1 MGKIAPVRG
10 ILGVRADA
18 DIKVVLA
25 ELQTAF
31 HEFKAEND
39 KQLDEI
45 KAKGYAD
52 PLLAEKVDKINTE
65 ISQISALKD
74 QLDQLQTIV
83 ARGEFKGGGSD
94 EIDKAKAEHATA
106 FERFFRKGVE
116 ANLSDLEVKAG
127 LKTSSDPDGGWF
139 VPEQMEST
147 IDRVAET
154 VSAMR
159 RLASVMPIGTDTYK
173 KLVNQGGAGSGW
185 VGETASRAETDTPI
199 LKEIAINT
207 KELYANPA
215 ATQGLLDDSRVNIE
229 KWLADEVVIVFA
241 EQEGD
246 AFVNGNGVEK
256 PKGITQYT
264 TVANASYAW
273 GSIGYIATA
282 AASTFT
288 DPEKLIDLQHAL
300 KSVYRNGAA
309 FLMADSTLAHVRK
322 FKDGDGNYIWRPGL
336 EAGAP
341 STLLGKPVETDDNM
355 PAIAAGV
362 YPIAFANFK
371 RAYLI
376 VDRVGIRVL
385 RDPYTN
391 KPYVHFYT
399 TKRVGGG
406 IVMYEAIKLLKV
418 AAS

>member
-1 MGKIAPVRG
+1 MKG
-10 ILGVRADA
+10 ILSVRADVDA
-18 DIKVVLA
+18 KKVLA
-25 ELQTAF
+25 DLQSAW

-39 KQLDEI
+39 SRLKEI
-45 KAKGYAD
+45 EKKGGTD

-65 ISQISALKD
+65 LTALSSMKD
-74 QLDQLQTIV
+74 ELDKLQTLV
-83 ARGEFKGGGSD
+83 ARSQFPYGGGSPEAD
-94 EIDKAKAEHATA
+94 RAKAEHAQA
-106 FERFFRKGVE
+106 FEKFFRKGLD
-116 ANLSDLEVKAG
+116 AGLADLEVRAAM
-127 LKTSSDPDGGWF
+127 KTSSDPDGGYT
-139 VPEQMEST
+139 VPEQMEGT
-147 IDRVAET
+147 IDRVLET

-159 RLASVMPIGTDTYK
+159 RLSTVMNISTGTYK
-173 KLVNQGGAGSGW
+173 KLVSAGGATSGW
-185 VGETASRAETDTPI
+185 VGETGARDETGTPV

-215 ATQGLLDDSRVNIE
+215 ATQTLLDDSSVNIE
-229 KWLADEVVIVFA
+229 QWMADEVVIEFA
-241 EQEGD
+241 EEEGA
-246 AFVNGNGVEK
+246 AFISGNGVEK
-256 PKGITQYT
+256 PKGILGYT

-273 GSIGYIATA
+273 GKIGHIATGA
-282 AASTFT
+282 AATFT
-288 DPEKLIDLQHAL
+288 DPDKLISLQHAL
-300 KSVYRNGAA
+300 KGPYRNGASW
-309 FLMADSTLAHVRK
+309 LMADATLEHVRT
-322 FKDGDGNYIWRPGL
+322 FKDGDGVYLWRPGL
-336 EAGAP
+336 ELGSP

-355 PAIAAGV
+355 PAIGANA

-406 IVMYEAIKLLKV
+406 VVMFDAIKLLKV

>member
-1 MGKIAPVRG
+1 MTKIAPVRG
-10 ILGVRADA
+10 IISVRADA

-25 ELQTAF
+25 DLQKAF

-39 KQLDEI
+39 KQLGEI
-45 KAKGYAD
+45 KAKGHAD
-52 PLLAEKVDKINTE
+52 PLLAEKVDKINAE

-74 QLDQLQTIV
+74 QLEQLQTIV

-106 FERFFRKGVE
+106 FEKFFRKGVDT
-116 ANLSDLEVKAG
+116 NLADLEVKAG

-154 VSAMR
+154 VSAIR
-159 RLASVMPIGTDTYK
+159 RLATVMQIGTDTYK
-173 KLVNQGGAGSGW
+173 KLVNQGGSGSGW
-185 VGETASRAETDTPI
+185 VGETASRAETDTPT
-199 LKEIAINT
+199 LKEIVINT

-215 ATQGLLDDSRVNIE
+215 ATQALLDDSKVNIE
-229 KWLADEVVIVFA
+229 KWLADEVVIEFA
-241 EQEGD
+241 EQEGA

-256 PKGITQYT
+256 PKGIIKYT

-288 DPEKLIDLQHAL
+288 DPDKLIDLQHAL
-300 KSVYRNGAA
+300 KSVYRNGAS
-309 FLMADSTLAHVRK
+309 FLMADSTLAHCRK

-336 EAGAP
+336 LVDAP

-355 PAIAAGV
+355 PAISAGV
-362 YPIAFANFK
+362 FPIAFANFK